1 MIELFKNNWV
11 KNLSKCFIPMAYVV
25 GQNTLGLVLHQF
37 NWPNLGQSS
46 RFYAHNNN
54 KKGSSELLFSNSEGA
69 SELGCKRNSIDIAN
83 AHCCLWLW
91 LLNYLVWKQRSLWGN
106 RIHFRREK
114 VACTCSSI
122 PIARHKIQPQWI
134 INHNKYK
141 RRNG

>member
-1 MIELFKNNWV
+1 MIELFKNNWL

-83 AHCCLWLW
+83 PHCCFMIMVIKLPGLKTAIALRQPHSLPSGESCLY
-91 LLNYLVWKQRSLWGN
+91 LL
-106 RIHFRREK
+106 
-114 VACTCSSI
+114 
-122 PIARHKIQPQWI
+122 
-134 INHNKYK
+134 INSYSTTQNPTAMNNKS
-141 RRNG
+141 